1 MAGEGTLMG
10 TRDLMGYAGQWPD
23 LVWPGGVRLAV
34 SVVVNFE
41 EGAELQVGDGDT
53 RSETMGEVISV
64 VPPGARDIGQE
75 QIFGYGPRAGL
86 WRMLDALDAHA
97 VPATFFF
104 CGQAVQ
110 RSPALARV
118 VTDRGHEP
126 AVHGWRW
133 RPHADYADAA
143 AEAADLDRSVEAI
156 RQATGVLPVGFFCRG
171 SESPWT
177 RELLVERRFLYTS
190 NGFDDDLPYYDH
202 APRGGPLLVVP
213 YALDSNDMKFFH
225 PNGFVRSSEMVEYV
239 RDALDTLEA
248 EAARGLPRLLNLGF
262 HLRIVGRP
270 GRFAAFR
277 DILHLL
283 ASRRDRLW
291 IAPRAAIAR
300 AFIDAVPPAGAG
312 R

>member
-1 MAGEGTLMG
+1 MS
-10 TRDLMGYAGQWPD
+10 TRDLTGYAGRWPD
-23 LVWPGGVRLAV
+23 MVWPGGARLAV

-41 EGAELQVGDGDT
+41 EGAELQVGDGDS

-64 VPPGARDIGQE
+64 VAPGVRDIGQE
-75 QIFGYGPRAGL
+75 QIFGYGLRAGL
-86 WRMLDALDAHA
+86 WRMLDALDEHA

-104 CGQAVQ
+104 CGQAVE
-110 RSPALARV
+110 RSPELARA

-133 RPHADYADAA
+133 RPHADYANAVE
-143 AEAADLDRSVEAI
+143 EAADLDRSMEAI
-156 RQATGVLPVGFFCRG
+156 RQATGVSPVGFFCRG

-213 YALDSNDMKFFH
+213 YSLDSNDMKFFH

-239 RDALDTLEA
+239 SDALGILEA

-262 HLRIVGRP
+262 HLRIAGRP

-277 DILHLL
+277 DILRLL
-283 ASRRDRLW
+283 VSRRDRLW

-300 AFIDAVPPAGAG
+300 AFIDAVPAAGAL